1 MSSAGAV
8 ESPTSGVAS
17 GAVREAFDQVA
28 PSYDGDWTQSAIG
41 RLQRA
46 AVWRTIDGL
55 FQPGDRV
62 LDLGCGTGVDAMH
75 VAAQGEASQ
84 GIRVHGIDVAPGMVE
99 VAKRRA
105 SDAGLAERVTFQV
118 LGIEDLHLLDAGPF
132 DGVVSNF
139 SPLNC
144 VRDLGPV
151 AAQLG
156 RMVKPGGTMALCVMS
171 SFCLWETLW
180 YPLTAQL
187 YKTSRRW
194 RADNPT
200 ASVGLEDEFPI
211 YYPTVKEL
219 RAVFGPWFRVVRLE
233 GVGVFV
239 PPSYLEPWARRVP
252 RLVWALGVIDRLV
265 HRWPGLRAMGDHRLL
280 IFERRA

>member
-8 ESPTSGVAS
+8 ESPAL

-28 PSYDGDWTQSAIG
+28 TSYDGDWTESVIG

-62 LDLGCGTGVDAMH
+62 LDVGCGTGVDALYL
-75 VAAQGEASQ
+75 VNQ
-84 GIRVHGIDVAPGMVE
+84 GIGVHGIDVAPAMVE

-105 SDAGLAERVTFQV
+105 SEAELAERVTFQV
-118 LGIEDLHLLDAGPF
+118 LGIEDLELLDDRELY

-156 RMVKPGGTMALCVMS
+156 RMVKPGGKMALCVMS

-187 YKTSRRW
+187 YKASRRW
-194 RADNPT
+194 RAGNPT
-200 ASVGLEDEFPI
+200 ASLASEDEFPI

-252 RLVWALGVIDRLV
+252 RLVHALGVVDRMV
-265 HRWPGLRAMGDHRLL
+265 HRWPGFRAMGDHRLL
-280 IFERRA
+280 VFERRAST